1 MNDWKKEPAEQMSTA
16 PHYVELRERAHIE
29 IHGMTEVIS
38 FDELAVLLITCCGQ
52 MTIEGEGLHISR
64 LDLDRGEAD
73 IDGTVSGIY
82 YSKIKEKSGGFFRRL
97 RD

>member
-1 MNDWKKEPAEQMSTA
+1 MADLVGIGNDHHVTMHNCKTVLVTGVKE
-16 PHYVELRERAHIE
+16 V
-29 IHGMTEVIS
+29 VS

>member
-1 MNDWKKEPAEQMSTA
+1 
-16 PHYVELRERAHIE
+16 
-29 IHGMTEVIS
+29 MTDSVGIGNGHHVTMYDCKTVLVTGVKEVIS
-38 FDELAVLLITCCGQ
+38 FDELAVLLVTSCGQ

-73 IDGTVSGIY
+73 VDGTVSGIY
-82 YSKIKEKSGGFFRRL
+82 YSKIKEKSGGLFRRL

>member
-1 MNDWKKEPAEQMSTA
+1 MADQIGIGNDHQVTMHDCKSLLVTGVKE
-16 PHYVELRERAHIE
+16 V
-29 IHGMTEVIS
+29 VS
-38 FDELAVLLITCCGQ
+38 FDEMAVLLITSCGQ

-73 IDGTVSGIY
+73 VDGMIGGIY

>member
-1 MNDWKKEPAEQMSTA
+1 MVGIGNDHHVAMHNCKTVLVTGVK
-16 PHYVELRERAHIE
+16 
-29 IHGMTEVIS
+29 EVIS

>member
-1 MNDWKKEPAEQMSTA
+1 MADLVGIGNDHHVTMHNCKTA
-16 PHYVELRERAHIE
+16 LVT
-29 IHGMTEVIS
+29 GVKEVIS

>member
-1 MNDWKKEPAEQMSTA
+1 MADLVGIGNDHHVAMHNCKTVLVTGVK
-16 PHYVELRERAHIE
+16 
-29 IHGMTEVIS
+29 EVIS